1 MSLILV
7 VDDTALERE
16 TVARLLE
23 LEGFQTVGA
32 SSGKEAY
39 AMLYS
44 RKPDLVLLDLM
55 MPEMDGIHLI
65 RMMRHHPQWEQ
76 IPIIALTAAREGG
89 GAEAS
94 RNKLITR
101 ARELGLDNFFSKTAF
116 GFQDLMIRIRKAL
129 ANRVPSTN

>member
-23 LEGFQTVGA
+23 VEGFQTIGA

-39 AMLYS
+39 ATLYS

-55 MPEMDGIHLI
+55 MPEMDGIQLLRMI
-65 RMMRHHPQWEQ
+65 RRHPQWEQ
-76 IPIIALTAAREGG
+76 IPIIVLTGPRD
-89 GAEAS
+89 S
-94 RNKLITR
+94 NKLVAR
-101 ARELGLDNFFSKTAF
+101 ARELGVEAIVSKATF
-116 GFQDLMIRIRKAL
+116 GFEDLMIRIRKAL
-129 ANRVPSTN
+129 ANRTLGPN

>member
-23 LEGFQTVGA
+23 LEGFQTIGA

-39 AMLYS
+39 ATLYS

-55 MPEMDGIHLI
+55 MPEMDGIQLLRMI
-65 RMMRHHPQWEQ
+65 RRHPQWEG
-76 IPIIALTAAREGG
+76 IPIIVLTGLRD
-89 GAEAS
+89 S
-94 RNKLITR
+94 DKLVAR
-101 ARELGLDNFFSKTAF
+101 ARELGVEDIVPKATF

-129 ANRVPSTN
+129 ADRTPAPN

>member
-23 LEGFQTVGA
+23 IEGFQTIGA
-32 SSGKEAY
+32 SNGKEAY
-39 AMLYS
+39 ATLYS

-55 MPEMDGIHLI
+55 MPEMDGIQLLGMI
-65 RMMRHHPQWEQ
+65 RRHPQWEQ
-76 IPIIALTAAREGG
+76 IPIIVLTGL
-89 GAEAS
+89 S
-94 RNKLITR
+94 DSNKLVAR
-101 ARELGLDNFFSKTAF
+101 ARELGVEDIVSKAKF

-129 ANRVPSTN
+129 ADRRPSSN